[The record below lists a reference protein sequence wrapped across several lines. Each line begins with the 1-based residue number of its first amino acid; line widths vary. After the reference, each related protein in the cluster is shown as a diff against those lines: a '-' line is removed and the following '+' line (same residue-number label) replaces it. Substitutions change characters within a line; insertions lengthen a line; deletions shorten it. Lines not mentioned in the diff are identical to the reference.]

1 MTRVKQH
8 PKVFVFVSL
17 FGLALIVTVTTI
29 FGAAKGG
36 TFSKDGYSGAWEIS
50 VYDLS
55 YNSTTQRTMSNHR
68 YLLEN
73 SGEEGKVLKRKYA
86 FSHRVVTED
95 GNLTYDADGNPKV
108 KRVESA
114 IGAPLKPGAYQ
125 EYSETLGLSIADLE
139 GGQDYKIQSYTRL
152 TIYKDT
158 LGKPLAQPEVHE
170 ESDSF
175 RK

>member
-55 YNSTTQRTMSNHR
+55 HNSTTQRTMSNHR

-73 SGEEGKVLKRKYA
+73 SGEEGKVLKRKYTYA
-86 FSHRVVTED
+86 HRLVTPE
-95 GNLTYDADGNPKV
+95 GNLIFDASGNPKV
-108 KRVESA
+108 ERVESA
-114 IGAPLKPGAYQ
+114 IGAPLSPGAYQ
-125 EYSETLGLSIADLE
+125 EHSETLGLSVADLPN
-139 GGQDYKIQSYTRL
+139 GKMFKIQAYTRL
-152 TIYKDT
+152 SIYKDT

-170 ESDSF
+170 ESAVF
-175 RK
+175 TK